1 MNCLVESDQSGLSS
15 HTRIQPTSRGLREGF
30 GSCHVG
36 GNAVRILQIA
46 PIWES
51 VPPPAYGGT
60 EAVVSVLTEEL
71 VRMGHEVVLAASG
84 DSTTSAELV
93 SVYPRSL
100 RTADDL
106 KDRSPY
112 DWAHVGNAMSLARDV
127 DIVHNHAGEIV
138 MAMAGACRT
147 PMLTTMHCLATPD
160 TEFVWNRYAGA
171 YNTISKAQIN
181 ALPNLIGPAKFA
193 GHVYNAID
201 VDTFP
206 FESTPGDDLL
216 FLSRIA
222 PEKGPIEA
230 IEVAKRTG
238 RRLIMAGK
246 VDNYDRAF
254 YEAEVKHLIDGDQI
268 VFVGEADAAMK
279 RDLYKNAHSLIMPLK
294 WEEPFGLVM
303 PEAMV
308 CGTPVI
314 ALRRGSAPELIDH
327 GRTGFVVDTVD
338 EMVEAVSQAG
348 AIDRATCRA
357 HVERH
362 FSPQIMAQNYL
373 RVYERLLERPAR
385 TMFAPVPVP
394 VRQRISEEAGA
405 VA

>member
-1 MNCLVESDQSGLSS
+1 
-15 HTRIQPTSRGLREGF
+15 
-30 GSCHVG
+30 
-36 GNAVRILQIA
+36 
-46 PIWES
+46 
-51 VPPPAYGGT
+51 
-60 EAVVSVLTEEL
+60 
-71 VRMGHEVVLAASG
+71 MGHEVILAASG

-93 SVYPRSL
+93 SVFPRSL
-100 RTADDL
+100 RTAEDL
-106 KDRSPY
+106 ADRNPY
-112 DWAHVGNAMSLARDV
+112 EWAHVGKAMALAADV
-127 DIVHNHAGEIV
+127 DIVHNHAGEMV
-138 MAMAGACRT
+138 MAMAGACPT

-160 TEFVWNRYAGA
+160 TTFVWNRYQGA
-171 YNTISKAQIN
+171 YNTISRAQIR
-181 ALPNLIGPAKFA
+181 ALPVLTGQAKFA

-206 FESTPGDDLL
+206 FEAASGEDLL

-230 IEVAKRTG
+230 IEVAKKTG

-268 VFVGEADAAMK
+268 VFLGEADAK
-279 RDLYKNAHSLIMPLK
+279 RKRELFKSANCLLMPLR

-303 PEAMV
+303 PEAMA

-338 EMVEAVSQAG
+338 EMAEAVGLIST
-348 AIDRATCRA
+348 IDRTACRA
-357 HVERH
+357 HVEHRY
-362 FSPQIMAQNYL
+362 SPPIMADNYL
-373 RVYERLLERPAR
+373 RIYERLVERPTRKTFTQIPA
-385 TMFAPVPVP
+385 ASPH
-394 VRQRISEEAGA
+394 RIEVVA

>member
-1 MNCLVESDQSGLSS
+1 M
-15 HTRIQPTSRGLREGF
+15 
-30 GSCHVG
+30 
-36 GNAVRILQIA
+36 RILQLA

-60 EAVVSVLTEEL
+60 EAVVSALTEEL
-71 VRMGHEVVLAASG
+71 VRMGHEVILAASG
-84 DSTTSAELV
+84 DSQTSARLEA
-93 SVYPRSL
+93 VYARSL

-106 KDRSPY
+106 KDRNPY
-112 DWAHVGNAMSLARDV
+112 EWAHVGHAMSLASEA
-127 DIVHNHAGEIV
+127 DIVHNHAGEMAI
-138 MAMAGACRT
+138 AMAGACRT

-160 TEFVWNRYAGA
+160 TTFVWNRYAGA
-171 YNTISKAQIN
+171 YNTISEAQRH
-181 ALPNLIGPAKFA
+181 ALPVLSGPARFV

-206 FESTPGDDLL
+206 FEARRGADLL

-222 PEKGPIEA
+222 PEKGPLEA
-230 IEVAKRTG
+230 IEVAKRTS

-254 YEAEVKHLIDGDQI
+254 YESSVKHLIDGEQI
-268 VFVGEADAAMK
+268 VFLGEADAAMK
-279 RDLYKNAHSLIMPLK
+279 RDLYKNAFCLLMPLR

-303 PEAMV
+303 PESMA

-314 ALRRGSAPELIDH
+314 ALRRGSAPELIEH

-338 EMVEAVSQAG
+338 EMVDAVA
-348 AIDRATCRA
+348 AIPEIDRVECRR
-357 HVERH
+357 HVEQH
-362 FSPQIMAQNYL
+362 FAPEIMARNYVRL
-373 RVYERLLERPAR
+373 YERLLDRPS
-385 TMFAPVPVP
+385 
-394 VRQRISEEAGA
+394 RQRLVVPAARHGRALARAAREDEATA

>member
-1 MNCLVESDQSGLSS
+1 M
-15 HTRIQPTSRGLREGF
+15 
-30 GSCHVG
+30 
-36 GNAVRILQIA
+36 RILQIA

-71 VRMGHEVVLAASG
+71 VRMGHDVILAASG
-84 DSTTSAELV
+84 DSTTNAQLAAI
-93 SVYPRSL
+93 YPRSL

-106 KDRSPY
+106 QDRNPY
-112 DWAHVGNAMSLARDV
+112 EWAHVGNAMSLARDV
-127 DIVHNHAGEIV
+127 DIVHNHAGEMV
-138 MAMAGACRT
+138 MALAGSCRT
-147 PMLTTMHCLATPD
+147 PMLTTMHCLATCD

-171 YNTISKAQIN
+171 YNTISKAQIH
-181 ALPNLIGPAKFA
+181 ALPDLTGPAKFA

-206 FESTPGDDLL
+206 FEPIPGEDML

-222 PEKGPIEA
+222 PEKGPIQA

-238 RRLIMAGK
+238 RRLVMAGK

-254 YEAEVKHLIDGDQI
+254 YEAEVKHLIDGEQI
-268 VFVGEADAAMK
+268 VFLGEADADMK
-279 RDLYKNAHSLIMPLK
+279 RDLYKRAYCLLMPLQ

-327 GRTGFVVDTVD
+327 GRTGFVVDTVE
-338 EMVEAVSQAG
+338 EMADAVSRIG
-348 AIDRATCRA
+348 SIDRTACRT

-362 FSPQIMAQNYL
+362 FSPQIMTQNYL
-373 RVYERLLERPAR
+373 RVYEQLLERPTKR
-385 TMFAPVPVP
+385 IFAKVTP
-394 VRQRISEEAGA
+394 VRERVAEEAGA